1 MRYRAEHPHV
11 GKPKTER
18 QKLRLLAT
26 RTKRLAFHQQ
36 QLAETYIDLS
46 DAIGEREHGTGLYLP
61 NWEPSAR
68 QRITM
73 LQQQIRKDQRA
84 INDVRKF

>member
-1 MRYRAEHPHV
+1 M
-11 GKPKTER
+11 KSKTER

-26 RTKRLAFHQQ
+26 RTKRLSHHQS

-46 DAIGEREHGTGLYLP
+46 DAIGEKEHGTGLYLP

-68 QRITM
+68 ERIAK
-73 LQQQIRKDQRA
+73 LQQQIRKDHRV
-84 INDVRKF
+84 IKEVRKL